1 MSLPAGSIP
10 GRMLLKSKSATQA
23 AAFPRKACLTF
34 LSFFATK
41 TEGKG
46 LGLGLSTVF
55 GIVDRHKGSI
65 EVRSEIGQG
74 AAFIIR
80 VPVGPKG
87 PV

>member
-1 MSLPAGSIP
+1 
-10 GRMLLKSKSATQA
+10 
-23 AAFPRKACLTF
+23 